1 MMIDNKFAAIAL
13 IEVLYKKG
21 LINQETYRNVLNYS
35 CQVCESESPHISQVA

>member
-21 LINQETYRNVLNYS
+21 LINEETYRNVLNYG
-35 CQVCESESPHISQVA
+35 CQVCDSESSHISQVA

>member
-35 CQVCESESPHISQVA
+35 CQVCESWTAYQQN

>member
-1 MMIDNKFAAIAL
+1 MMIDNKFAVIAL

-35 CQVCESESPHISQVA
+35 N

>member
-21 LINQETYRNVLNYS
+21 LINQETYKNVLNYG
-35 CQVCESESPHISQVA
+35 CQVSDSESSHISQVA